1 MMMVMMVIMFVNQV
15 TNEDEG
21 TRIFLEVR
29 EEVRRNAVV
38 YKDKVLP
45 LTEEVIRHIGSFAD
59 SFLDLDFDDWVEGL
73 EETIK
78 DMDKAVGFCK
88 ILSQMHLTIVED
100 LKRNEEKA
108 EVGIKIMEKMAL
120 EYKEMSKELEK
131 RAQECKE
138 SADDKRFWGNVTG
151 VLTLGIST
159 AVLHAQAHGDD
170 WDAKE
175 KMAHA
180 LAKREN
186 AELAVRAADVTKVFI
201 IPAVKDFIEGVEV
214 CSTFLVCSR
223 ENLRKMRNNSE
234 KGSKEIYFKAIK
246 KRAQLLSRLSMRFLT
261 RTDMMRSDLKTIPEE
276 VVDKNYVD
284 VWFERQKQRFLEEN
298 KSIWALIAGSTI
310 GKSGR
315 FHFKS
320 FSKFLSPPM

>member
-1 MMMVMMVIMFVNQV
+1 MMMVMVMIIVNQV
-15 TNEDEG
+15 TKEDEG

-73 EETIK
+73 EETVK
-78 DMDKAVGFCK
+78 DMDKAIGFCK
-88 ILSQMHLTIVED
+88 ILSQMHLTIIED
-100 LKRNEEKA
+100 LCLVA
-108 EVGIKIMEKMAL
+108 EVGIKMMEKMAL

-175 KMAHA
+175 KTANA

-261 RTDMMRSDLKTIPEE
+261 RTDMMRSDLNAIPAE

-298 KSIWALIAGSTI
+298 KSIWALIAESTI

-315 FHFKS
+315 FQS
-320 FSKFLSPPM
+320 SKFLSLPM

>member
-1 MMMVMMVIMFVNQV
+1 M
-15 TNEDEG
+15 
-21 TRIFLEVR
+21 
-29 EEVRRNAVV
+29 
-38 YKDKVLP
+38 
-45 LTEEVIRHIGSFAD
+45 
-59 SFLDLDFDDWVEGL
+59 
-73 EETIK
+73 
-78 DMDKAVGFCK
+78 
-88 ILSQMHLTIVED
+88 IVED
-100 LKRNEEKA
+100 LKRNEDKA
-108 EVGIKIMEKMAL
+108 EVGIKMMEKMAL

-170 WDAKE
+170 CDAKE
-175 KMAHA
+175 KIASA
-180 LAKREN
+180 LTKREN
-186 AELAVRAADVTKVFI
+186 AELALRAADVTRVSI

-214 CSTFLVCSR
+214 CSAFLVCSR

-261 RTDMMRSDLKTIPEE
+261 RTDMMRSDLNAIPEE

-298 KSIWALIAGSTI
+298 KSIWALIAVSTI
-310 GKSGR
+310 GMSGPP
-315 FHFKS
+315 S
-320 FSKFLSPPM
+320 SKFLSLPM